1 MKSNIIEF
9 DKFRI
14 KISKGVFIPRED
26 VEIFPNILKKVIKKE
41 NNILELGTG
50 TGAISI
56 AIAKNFNNTKIL
68 ATDINSAALK
78 IALKNAKLNNVEHI
92 IKFKKSNWFSNI
104 KNIKFDFIISNPPYL
119 SKKNSPYYNDLQDP
133 ENSLYSENNGI
144 KDIINILNS
153 GKNYLNK
160 NSYFLI
166 EHSHNQ
172 TLILKEYASK
182 NNLNLILSHKDNLGF
197 NRVSLF
203 SNWV

>member
-14 KISKGVFIPRED
+14 RTSPEVFTPRED
-26 VEIFPNILKKVIKKE
+26 VEIFPSLLKNVIKKK

-68 ATDINSAALK
+68 ATDINSTALK
-78 IALKNAKLNNVEHI
+78 IALKNAKLNNVDHV
-92 IKFKKSNWFSNI
+92 IKFKKSNWFSEI
-104 KNIKFDFIISNPPYL
+104 KNEKFDFIISNPPYL
-119 SKKNSPYYNDLQDP
+119 AKSNSAYYENLQDP
-133 ENSLYSENNGI
+133 ENSLYSKSNGI
-144 KDIINILNS
+144 KDIIKILND
-153 GKNYLNK
+153 GIKYLDK

-172 TLILKEYASK
+172 TLLLKEYAYN
-182 NNLNLILSHKDNLGF
+182 NNLKLVLSKKDSLGF

-203 SNWV
+203 SNWI

>member
-14 KISKGVFIPRED
+14 KISKDVFIPRED

-78 IALKNAKLNNVEHI
+78 IALKNAKLNNV
-92 IKFKKSNWFSNI
+92 
-104 KNIKFDFIISNPPYL
+104 
-119 SKKNSPYYNDLQDP
+119 
-133 ENSLYSENNGI
+133 
-144 KDIINILNS
+144 
-153 GKNYLNK
+153 
-160 NSYFLI
+160 
-166 EHSHNQ
+166 
-172 TLILKEYASK
+172 
-182 NNLNLILSHKDNLGF
+182 
-197 NRVSLF
+197 
-203 SNWV
+203 